1 MDLLSRDLAV
11 KTVVK
16 GSYIIM
22 QNKAVSMD
30 RLYYPASIV
39 TPEGYQRI
47 LPSGMNVWVMLN
59 MFDDQH
65 LYIID
70 DKGRCLGMSTLQ
82 QRAPYYDE
90 DQVRAAMGRKK
101 KATAAA
107 LQTTR
112 ANHARKE
119 AAIIGTP
126 VQPPDNAGHPHD
138 GERTV
143 ERRRHGRR
151 RPGSSEETAR
161 DQPIAGSESAGSNTS
176 QERESPE
183 DFIFV
188 INNQ

>member
-1 MDLLSRDLAV
+1 MWW
-11 KTVVK
+11 
-16 GSYIIM
+16 
-22 QNKAVSMD
+22 
-30 RLYYPASIV
+30 
-39 TPEGYQRI
+39 GYQRI

-119 AAIIGTP
+119 AAIIGTRLYNHQITQGTP
-126 VQPPDNAGHPHD
+126 TTVKGLLNAEGTDAAAQEAVKKLPGISLLPEAKAPEATPPRKENHPKI
-138 GERTV
+138 
-143 ERRRHGRR
+143 
-151 RPGSSEETAR
+151 S
-161 DQPIAGSESAGSNTS
+161 
-176 QERESPE
+176 
-183 DFIFV
+183 FL
-188 INNQ
+188 

>member
-16 GSYIIM
+16 GSYIIL

-47 LPSGMNVWVMLN
+47 LPSGMDVWVMLN

-70 DKGRCLGMSTLQ
+70 EKGRCLGMSTLQ

-101 KATAAA
+101 KATAAT
-107 LQTTR
+107 LQETR
-112 ANHARKE
+112 VHHARKE
-119 AAIIGTP
+119 AAIVGTRLYNRQVAKGAP
-126 VQPPDNAGHPHD
+126 ITVQGLLNAEGTD
-138 GERTV
+138 AAALAAV
-143 ERRRHGRR
+143 KKL
-151 RPGSSEETAR
+151 PGISLLPETEIPETASP
-161 DQPIAGSESAGSNTS
+161 QKESHPKIS
-176 QERESPE
+176 
-183 DFIFV
+183 FL
-188 INNQ
+188 